1 MNQKSYNSLENLVY
15 KMKEKVLYLLDNLEK
30 NGMDYEVIAL
40 IQQTIIDFGS
50 EIEEI
55 FHLQGASLL
64 VNFEEC
70 CELCYQFTQLD
81 DNRGVLEKLRRNIF
95 KWPESLKQSVKIE
108 DRKLSIVLIIR
119 DEGAYIEEWLEYH
132 FMMGISH
139 VYIYDNESK
148 DDTKQKLSRYI
159 ENGKVTYIWWPG
171 QYVQMKAY
179 DHAVEHYKYETE
191 YMGFIDADEFL
202 VATED
207 MDLSIWVDEVF
218 ELCDRRL
225 SIYGPYQC
233 GGIGINYKVYGT
245 SHHKSKPDGLV
256 IQNYKYR
263 ANESEVLNFYIKTIC
278 NPRTVQSCKIHHMC
292 YIEGYYCTSQNGSI
306 IPGVLFFDGVNHKVR
321 INHYITKSEE
331 EYVQRERKGKAVDHG
346 VTVTEEDIQSALPR
360 IRNSYNDIYDPMD
373 EKYISAVRKRLE
385 QCRSFNS

>member
-139 VYIYDNESK
+139 V
-148 DDTKQKLSRYI
+148 
-159 ENGKVTYIWWPG
+159 
-171 QYVQMKAY
+171 
-179 DHAVEHYKYETE
+179 
-191 YMGFIDADEFL
+191 
-202 VATED
+202 
-207 MDLSIWVDEVF
+207 
-218 ELCDRRL
+218 DRKSTRL
-225 SIYGPYQC
+225 NS
-233 GGIGINYKVYGT
+233 
-245 SHHKSKPDGLV
+245 SH
-256 IQNYKYR
+256 
-263 ANESEVLNFYIKTIC
+263 
-278 NPRTVQSCKIHHMC
+278 
-292 YIEGYYCTSQNGSI
+292 
-306 IPGVLFFDGVNHKVR
+306 
-321 INHYITKSEE
+321 
-331 EYVQRERKGKAVDHG
+331 
-346 VTVTEEDIQSALPR
+346 
-360 IRNSYNDIYDPMD
+360 
-373 EKYISAVRKRLE
+373 
-385 QCRSFNS
+385 